1 MLKLSLLIIFFK
13 VINSW
18 LIVRQ
23 KLRLEVFHEHNPPK
37 LIGIVETSIGEVFG
51 SPTNGMKKILTN
63 EKKEKGG

>member
-1 MLKLSLLIIFFK
+1 M
-13 VINSW
+13 NSW

-37 LIGIVETSIGEVFG
+37 LIGIAETSIGEVFG